1 MKVYMVTAH
10 DNDNGGEE
18 ETYLVKFENKQ
29 EEKEYDKFSECGFT
43 GGWLGS
49 ELAKFGL
56 TDNDIHFYAMS
67 GDDFHNGV
75 MKMGDFDYTFMGEME
90 K

>member
-10 DNDNGGEE
+10 DNDNGGDE
-18 ETYLVKFENKQ
+18 ETYLVKFENER
-29 EEKEYDKFSECGFT
+29 EEDKYLSWNYEPT
-43 GGWLGS
+43 GWVVD
-49 ELAKFGL
+49 ELLKYGL

-67 GDDFHNGV
+67 GDEFHNGV
-75 MKMGDFDYTFMGEME
+75 MKMGDFDYTFMGEVE